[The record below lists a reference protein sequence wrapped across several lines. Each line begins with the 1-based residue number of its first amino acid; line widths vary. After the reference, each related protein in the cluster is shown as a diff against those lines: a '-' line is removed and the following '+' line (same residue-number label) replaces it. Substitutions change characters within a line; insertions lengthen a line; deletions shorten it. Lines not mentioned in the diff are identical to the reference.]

1 MGVVA
6 VVIVALLAIVLSSL
20 IAFLLGRR
28 AGADPLR
35 GQLESAESSVR
46 ELTVSVARLEARLEA
61 AGTEADR
68 LRRIEAQLKT
78 SLVAAEQEK
87 TRSDHELRQI
97 GLAASRVP
105 ELEQQL
111 TAMGSLRAEL
121 AAARARIAELAP
133 VAEELELRNQFI
145 ESLQRELSYRDERGL
160 ALERRVDQLG
170 SVVQAIETA
179 RASLASG
186 ASANRVAERDQNQRG
201 GPARDRHHDPVDRL
215 SGTSAPAATQRE
227 DGSAPLRPTD
237 SIRDS
242 GPEGSDGPERG
253 NSSDAVEDDADRPP
267 ASIGRA
273 LEQALHGLG
282 VRSFADLGIFDHN
295 ESSPEHD

>member
-1 MGVVA
+1 VGVVA
-6 VVIVALLAIVLSSL
+6 VVIVAVLAIVLASL

-35 GQLESAESSVR
+35 RKLESAESSVR
-46 ELTVSVARLEARLEA
+46 DLTVSVARLEAHLEA
-61 AGTEADR
+61 AGSEADR
-68 LRRIEAQLKT
+68 LRRIEAQLKA
-78 SLVAAEQEK
+78 SLAAAEQER
-87 TRSDHELRQI
+87 TRSDDELRQT

-160 ALERRVDQLG
+160 SLERRVDQLG
-170 SVVQAIETA
+170 SVVEAIESA

-186 ASANRVAERDQNQRG
+186 ASARRLAEREQDRRT
-201 GPARDRHHDPVDRL
+201 GPAHDRNADAVDRQSAT
-215 SGTSAPAATQRE
+215 SGRAAARRE
-227 DGSAPLRPTD
+227 DDSASVHDTESVGDP
-237 SIRDS
+237 
-242 GPEGSDGPERG
+242 GAEGSGGADGADG
-253 NSSDAVEDDADRPP
+253 GDEDGDRPP

-295 ESSPEHD
+295 ESASDHD